1 MKNKILIFDDVID
14 LEYQNII
21 KEILLGD
28 RQYKGYDFPWYLTHD
43 VTKPAK
49 ADSQLRPAFFHGYVD
64 YPSELS
70 SAFHDLF
77 IRLIQNSCAKI
88 DRKNVDVLQGR
99 SFCQLPISSDKISVD
114 TPHIDIKE
122 DHFVMLYYVC
132 DSDGD
137 TIIYN
142 EQIKSETYTLQR
154 RVTPKQGRVVLFD
167 GSYYHTAEQPLNNI
181 RCVVNYNLENYVIP
195 HKKTE

>member
-1 MKNKILIFDDVID
+1 MKDKILIFDDVID

-28 RQYKGYDFPWYLTHD
+28 KQYKGYDFPWYLTHD

-88 DRKNVDVLQGR
+88 DRKNVDVIQGR
-99 SFCQLPISSDKISVD
+99 SFLQLQLPLKGKRED
-114 TPHIDIKE
+114 TPHIDVNY

-137 TIIYN
+137 TLIYN
-142 EQIKSETYTLQR
+142 EQVKSDTYTLQR
-154 RVTPKQGRVVLFD
+154 RVTPKKGRVVLFD

-181 RCVVNYNLENYVIP
+181 SCVVNYNLR
-195 HKKTE
+195 

>member
-1 MKNKILIFDDVID
+1 MIHLVDLSYNKILIFDDVID

-70 SAFHDLF
+70 SVFHDVF

-142 EQIKSETYTLQR
+142 EQIKSETYTLQQ

-181 RCVVNYNLENYVIP
+181 RCVVNYNLR
-195 HKKTE
+195 